1 MITRHIMKENTRISM
16 DLELKDIPGQLA
28 LALIPLAEFKG
39 NLVGVFHH
47 REKRSPRGRIPVNM
61 AFEIDPDNLPPLLE
75 KLARNDI
82 TVARVNED
90 RLIEQLSLILI
101 GHIVHTDIKDT
112 IDAID
117 QTGSAEVIDL
127 SLSMP
132 RINGES
138 SAHMIISATGKK
150 ELEHARSLLLEI
162 AKRKDLLVIEPIGI
176 DGGVLS

>member
-1 MITRHIMKENTRISM
+1 MKESTRISM

-28 LALIPLAEFKG
+28 LALAPLAEFKG

-47 REKRSPRGRIPVNM
+47 REKRTPAGRIPVNV
-61 AFEIDPDNLPPLLE
+61 AFEIDHANLAPLLE
-75 KLARNDI
+75 KLAENDI

-90 RLIEQLSLILI
+90 RLIEQLSVILI

-117 QTGSAEVIDL
+117 NTGSAEVIDL

-132 RINGES
+132 RIDGES
-138 SAHMIISATGKK
+138 SAHIVISATGKP
-150 ELEHARSLLLEI
+150 ELDHAHSVLLDI
-162 AKRKDLLVIEPIGI
+162 AKGKDLLVIEPIESN
-176 DGGVLS
+176 GGVLA